1 MPQATPAGKACGPCA
16 AAKAAC
22 SLTGRAIGGSQSQA
36 DPESFRRILD
46 EAVGSELQRLRG
58 TIKRHTR
65 ILRELT
71 LGTRAQILTG
81 HMVKTLRSQSTFDSN
96 MPSDQML
103 STF

>member
-1 MPQATPAGKACGPCA
+1 MPQATPAGKACGPCT

-46 EAVGSELQRLRG
+46 ETVGSELRRLRG

-65 ILRELT
+65 ILQELNGEVFGRIVEGSAEREDGVGELAVV
-71 LGTRAQILTG
+71 GTAGIW
-81 HMVKTLRSQSTFDSN
+81 V
-96 MPSDQML
+96 
-103 STF
+103 